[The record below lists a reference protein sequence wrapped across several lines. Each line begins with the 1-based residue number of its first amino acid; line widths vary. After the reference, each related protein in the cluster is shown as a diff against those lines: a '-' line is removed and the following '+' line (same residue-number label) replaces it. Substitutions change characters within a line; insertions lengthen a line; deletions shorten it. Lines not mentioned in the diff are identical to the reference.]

1 MQERA
6 KPLIFLFEDDLDIAG
21 LIRFRL
27 GREGYEVRHFPDGE
41 KAMAAIGEEA
51 PPDLVV
57 TDVMMPFHDGFAL
70 VTAMRAQPAWAT
82 VPIIML
88 TSMGNEQNV
97 LRGLR
102 NGADDYLTKPFRPA
116 ELVARIRKLLGRAA

>member
-6 KPLIFLFEDDLDIAG
+6 NPLIFLFEDDLDIAG

-27 GREGYEVRHFPDGE
+27 GREGYEVKHFPDGE
-41 KAMAAIGEEA
+41 KAMAAIGEGA

-57 TDVMMPFHDGFAL
+57 TDVMMPFYDGFAL
-70 VTAMRAQPAWAT
+70 VAAMRAQPAWAR

-102 NGADDYLTKPFRPA
+102 NGVDDYLTKPFRPA
-116 ELVARIRKLLGRAA
+116 ELVARIRKALGRSL